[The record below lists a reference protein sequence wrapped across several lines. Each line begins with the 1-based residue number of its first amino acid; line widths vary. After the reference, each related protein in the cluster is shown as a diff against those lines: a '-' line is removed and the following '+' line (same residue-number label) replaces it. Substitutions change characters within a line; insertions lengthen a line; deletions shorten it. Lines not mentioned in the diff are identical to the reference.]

1 MEDLTPMMRQYLD
14 VKRVHKEEILFFRL
28 GDFYEM
34 FFDDAKTAARVL
46 NLTLTAREGGKGQK
60 VPMAGIPYHAAE
72 NYISRLVKQGF
83 SIAICEQMEDP
94 ALAKG
99 LVKRD
104 ISRII
109 TPGTVLSASML
120 DEKTNNYMIALAFAP
135 LSLGLAVVDVSTG
148 EFKTCELHGPARY
161 AKAAN
166 EIFKFN
172 PSEILSAQNQP
183 EAPEWRQLLQT
194 LKGVKLSHLEDWKYS
209 LTSAEEALLEH
220 FQVKTLDGFGLSGE
234 EQAVRAAGA
243 LLQYLKETTHSVLS
257 HLVSLTTFQVGE
269 GMVLD
274 ATTQRNLEILR
285 NMRDGGREGTLLSV
299 LDETVTSMGGRLLRQ
314 WLTTPLTTVSEIKR
328 RQDAVEEFFAHLEE
342 RESVREL
349 FRQVS
354 DLERLSGRVGCG
366 TANARDLVAL
376 KNTLTLL
383 PQVHRALSSFKCQ
396 WIKERK
402 DGWDNLIEVQSL
414 LEKAIDPE
422 PPLALKEGG
431 LIRKG
436 YDSRLDELKAASL
449 EGKNWIA
456 QLEEKEKNRTGIGS
470 LKVRYTSVFGYYI
483 EVSKA
488 NLDKVPQDYHRKQTL
503 VNAERFITPE
513 LKEMEGKVLGA
524 QDKANRLEY
533 ELFDQIRGEVAK
545 ELSRLQRVA
554 RILAEL
560 DVFSGMASVAD
571 RGRFVRPEVDDSREL
586 VITEGRHPV
595 LDRLLSSDQFVPN
608 DTKLGADGVEII
620 VLTGPNMA
628 GKSTYIRQVALLTL
642 MAQVG
647 FFVPAKEMKCGVVDR
662 IFSRVGASDSLTQ
675 GQSTFMV
682 EMVETANILNHA
694 TPKSLLILDE
704 VGRGTSTY
712 DGVSIAW
719 AVVEYLAQK
728 INARTLFATHYHEL
742 TRLAAAFPGVRNFNI
757 AVREWNDQVLFLHKI
772 VEGGADKSYGIQ
784 VARLAGV
791 PRPVVERAKKIL
803 TSLESGTGLRASK
816 GTPETMPLAG
826 ESQVL
831 ESSENNSSEKSLAQ
845 LSFFGQGGAHPVLE
859 ELKSIDPDDL
869 SPREALNLLV
879 EWKKKLQE

>member
-14 VKRVHKEEILFFRL
+14 MKRVHKDEVLFFRL

-60 VPMAGIPYHAAE
+60 VPMAGIPFHAAE

-83 SIAICEQMEDP
+83 SIAICEQTEDP

-99 LVKRD
+99 LVKRE
-104 ISRII
+104 ITRVI
-109 TPGTVLSASML
+109 TPGTILSASML
-120 DEKTNNYMIALAFAP
+120 DEKANNYMVALAYSP
-135 LSLGLAVVDVSTG
+135 LALGLAVVDVSTG
-148 EFKTCELHGPARY
+148 EFKTCELHGPTRWS
-161 AKAAN
+161 KAAN
-166 EIFKFN
+166 EIFKFA
-172 PSEILSAQNQP
+172 PSEVLTPQSQP
-183 EAPEWRQLLQT
+183 DAPEWRQLLQN
-194 LKGVKLSHLEDWKYS
+194 LKGVKVSHLEDWKFS
-209 LTSAEEALLEH
+209 SASSEEALLEH
-220 FQVKTLDGFGLSGE
+220 FQVKTLDGFGLTAE
-234 EQAVRAAGA
+234 EQAVRAAGS

-257 HLVSLTTFQVGE
+257 HIVSLTHFPVGE

-274 ATTQRNLEILR
+274 ATTQRNLEILK

-328 RQDAVEEFFAHLEE
+328 RQDAVAEFFAHLEE
-342 RESVREL
+342 RETVREL

-354 DLERLSGRVGCG
+354 DLERLAGRVGCG
-366 TANARDLVAL
+366 TANARDMVAL
-376 KNTLTLL
+376 KNTLALL
-383 PQVHRALSSFKCQ
+383 PQVHRALSSFKSA
-396 WIKERK
+396 WIKERL
-402 DGWDNLIEVQSL
+402 DGWDNLNEVYGL
-414 LEKAIDPE
+414 VEKAIDPE

-431 LIRKG
+431 LIRQG
-436 YDSRLDELKAASL
+436 YDSRLDELKSASL

-456 QLEEKEKNRTGIGS
+456 QLEEKEKSRTGIGS

-488 NLDKVPQDYHRKQTL
+488 NLDKVPADYHRKQTL

-533 ELFDQIRGEVAK
+533 EIFEGIRIEVAK
-545 ELSRLQRVA
+545 ELSRLQRA
-554 RILAEL
+554 AHILAEL
-560 DVFSGMASVAD
+560 DVFSGMATVAD

-586 VITEGRHPV
+586 TIVDGRHPV

-608 DTKLGADGVEII
+608 DTHLGVEEIEII
-620 VLTGPNMA
+620 LLTGPNMA
-628 GKSTYIRQVALLTL
+628 GKSTYIRQVALLAL

-647 FFVPAKEMKCGVVDR
+647 FFVPAKEMRLGVVDR
-662 IFSRVGASDSLTQ
+662 IFSRVGASDALTQ

-694 TPKSLLILDE
+694 TEKSLLILDE

-728 INARTLFATHYHEL
+728 IKARTLFATHYHEL
-742 TRLAAAFPGVRNFNI
+742 TRLAATFTSVRNFNI

-803 TSLESGTGLRASK
+803 TSLETGTGLKASK
-816 GTPETMPLAG
+816 SPASEADAQLPAAEPSPLDLKPQ
-826 ESQVL
+826 S
-831 ESSENNSSEKSLAQ
+831 Q
-845 LSFFGQGGAHPVLE
+845 LSFFGQAGTHPVLE